1 MSIYK
6 NGQKVLGSFNDV
18 TGFVEKSDITTT
30 INSSSTDSQVPSAKS
45 VWDNAIKDN
54 NIKTYTSLD
63 QLGLTTP
70 ISVGDL
76 FVGLPD
82 DSLLRIQCD
91 NDAITGVP
99 HKNGILIIDKCSNS
113 KFSIEFKISA
123 GGSVDDNTL
132 FIGQLKGVDGT
143 GLSWRRVCA
152 TSVADVPLTKIIFRD
167 TTNYEAYNQGTNA
180 YEVVNGICYLQAD
193 VTVKN
198 KVMVFNEVLNGLPMS
213 KTLQHGL
220 VSPWNSNNTNANL
233 LFEIRNGALLL
244 AYGEPSQHHLINIA
258 YPVKES

>member
-30 INSSSTDSQVPSAKS
+30 INSSSTDNQVPSAKS
-45 VWDNAIKDN
+45 VYDKVKSMVINQITITTSSDTIEN
-54 NIKTYTSLD
+54 YLETLTPNID
-63 QLGLTTP
+63 
-70 ISVGDL
+70 VL
-76 FVGLPD
+76 FV
-82 DSLLRIQCD
+82 
-91 NDAITGVP
+91 
-99 HKNGILIIDKCSNS
+99 SNS
-113 KFSIEFKISA
+113 TTGELVELTGEHLFLIEYRKVENLLLQRAYQAI
-123 GGSVDDNTL
+123 
-132 FIGQLKGVDGT
+132 DGKLIACRSKNWWDYT
-143 GLSWRRVCA
+143 WSTWQKVCT

-167 TTNYEAYNQGTNA
+167 TTNYEAYNQGTNT

-193 VTVKN
+193 ITVKN

-220 VSPWNSNNTNANL
+220 VGPWNSEKTNANL